1 MAERL
6 RRQVKVSLAQI
17 PGHES
22 GVGSS
27 PTLITIF
34 FLSFFA
40 RCVDVMGV
48 DVLLC
53 CFAWQDLQL
62 PSVRP
67 AQGFNFIQI
76 FNELL

>member
-27 PTLITIF
+27 PTLINIK
-34 FLSFFA
+34 LSFCRFFDTNFLPEA
-40 RCVDVMGV
+40 PGEDGTYSSC
-48 DVLLC
+48 L
-53 CFAWQDLQL
+53 DLD
-62 PSVRP
+62 STCNS
-67 AQGFNFIQI
+67 AS
-76 FNELL
+76 

>member
-27 PTLITIF
+27 PTLINIC
-34 FLSFFA
+34 LSFAVSSVIIFLPTISFKLTW
-40 RCVDVMGV
+40 RLPIRQSH
-48 DVLLC
+48 LLITLIVQ
-53 CFAWQDLQL
+53 FLA
-62 PSVRP
+62 VE
-67 AQGFNFIQI
+67 G
-76 FNELL
+76 

>member
-27 PTLITIF
+27 PTLIIILFAFAKDVTF
-34 FLSFFA
+34 FWTQA
-40 RCVDVMGV
+40 K
-48 DVLLC
+48 
-53 CFAWQDLQL
+53 
-62 PSVRP
+62 
-67 AQGFNFIQI
+67 I
-76 FNELL
+76 

>member
-27 PTLITIF
+27 PTLITIVCF
-34 FLSFFA
+34 
-40 RCVDVMGV
+40 
-48 DVLLC
+48 C
-53 CFAWQDLQL
+53 CFA
-62 PSVRP
+62 VRNTV
-67 AQGFNFIQI
+67 GVV
-76 FNELL
+76 

>member
-27 PTLITIF
+27 PTLINIQ
-34 FLSFFA
+34 LSFCRF
-40 RCVDVMGV
+40 VDIN
-48 DVLLC
+48 
-53 CFAWQDLQL
+53 FL
-62 PSVRP
+62 PE
-67 AQGFNFIQI
+67 AQG
-76 FNELL
+76 EDGTYHHVLTT